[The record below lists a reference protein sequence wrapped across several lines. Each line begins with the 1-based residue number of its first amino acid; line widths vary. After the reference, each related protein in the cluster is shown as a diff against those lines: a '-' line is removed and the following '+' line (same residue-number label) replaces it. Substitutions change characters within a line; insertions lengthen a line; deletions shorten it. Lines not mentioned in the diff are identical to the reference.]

1 MNLTTDSKT
10 TFDMV
15 NSKLMP
21 PKEELVDIKYG
32 TGPLS
37 YEGKGDSDSTMIGA
51 PSKDGSS
58 YLIRC
63 VGVKAYE
70 KLNKIVAKE
79 SSQLSDLK
87 ISSSQAVGGFKLPS
101 EVDIAQLIPKAISS
115 QQNLGSKRTKVSV
128 SSDGVFQIGTKTS
141 TNQIENQPYK

>member
-1 MNLTTDSKT
+1 MPKKKIIKLLDVVPKEKLNMLSVEVVNLTTDSKT
-10 TFDMV
+10 TFEMV

-37 YEGKGDSDSTMIGA
+37 YEGKGDSDGTMIGA
-51 PSKDGSS
+51 ASKNGSS

-70 KLNKIVAKE
+70 KLNKIVTKE
-79 SSQLSDLK
+79 SSQLSELENIK
-87 ISSSQAVGGFKLPS
+87 FTSSRWV
-101 EVDIAQLIPKAISS
+101 
-115 QQNLGSKRTKVSV
+115 
-128 SSDGVFQIGTKTS
+128 
-141 TNQIENQPYK
+141 